1 MPLPCL
7 RIHGVVM
14 FHGVE
19 VFMMAPTKNLTM
31 EKKLKIKKNVNVKQ
45 NLNEYTGHEFLT
57 LSDVETPIMENFK
70 QAYVS
75 ET

>member
-31 EKKLKIKKNVNVKQ
+31 EKK
-45 NLNEYTGHEFLT
+45 
-57 LSDVETPIMENFK
+57 
-70 QAYVS
+70 
-75 ET
+75 